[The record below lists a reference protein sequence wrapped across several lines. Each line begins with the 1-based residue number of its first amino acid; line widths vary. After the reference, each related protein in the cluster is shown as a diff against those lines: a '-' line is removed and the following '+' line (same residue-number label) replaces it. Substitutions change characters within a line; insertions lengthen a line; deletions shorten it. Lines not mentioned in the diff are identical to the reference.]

1 MTDRET
7 ISEQFPDDTV
17 VAEEGDERNRVS
29 PGSCGSSILRYG
41 HRYRERYGE
50 LPSALSP
57 AVADLRRIGSAQA
70 SLSLVAGGAIEATVR
85 TADPYPWDT
94 AAGAHLV
101 ERASGP
107 ATDISGEGG
116 LPGSRASPLR
126 TAGSTTN
133 SSRRHLTGS
142 RPHF

>member
-1 MTDRET
+1 VTDRET

-29 PGSCGSSILRYG
+29 PGSCESSILRYG

-70 SLSLVAGGAIEATVR
+70 SLSLVAGERSRRPSERPTR
-85 TADPYPWDT
+85 TPGIPRPVLT
-94 AAGAHLV
+94 
-101 ERASGP
+101 RSNGP
-107 ATDISGEGG
+107 AGQRPISPVRRG